1 MVYKIFVKKTIT
13 AAASLFSLVA
23 ITYYIPYSSSFCSE
37 SNCIIRGSLPNPP
50 RRRSTRNTPITRPTT
65 ITVDTIMNNIVRPVE
80 PQTKM
85 INYIVSI
92 QLYIPVRVLFDDEII
107 TSLSNADRDDNG
119 VGGIAVELS
128 IDPIVDDST
137 VDTAGVD

>member
-1 MVYKIFVKKTIT
+1 
-13 AAASLFSLVA
+13 
-23 ITYYIPYSSSFCSE
+23 
-37 SNCIIRGSLPNPP
+37 
-50 RRRSTRNTPITRPTT
+50 
-65 ITVDTIMNNIVRPVE
+65 MNNIVRPVE

-137 VDTAGVD
+137 VDAAGVD